1 MVSILNKAHE
11 ALSLLYQTIFQQVDQ
26 KDELIQLADKIDW
39 YGIGEK
45 LKGFFSDKGR
55 EALPLRLM
63 VGLLIIKY
71 IYNLSDEKVV
81 DAYKRVN
88 MFNIF
93 VEKSISKNRNHVQHH
108 CSHSFVPE

>member
-11 ALSLLYQTIFQQVDQ
+11 SLSLLYQTIFQQVDQ

-55 EALPLRLM
+55 EALPLRLI

-71 IYNLSDEKVV
+71 IYNLSDEKVI
-81 DAYKRVN
+81 DAYK
-88 MFNIF
+88 
-93 VEKSISKNRNHVQHH
+93 KSQYVQYF
-108 CSHSFVPE
+108 CG

>member
-81 DAYKRVN
+81 DAYKKSQYVQY
-88 MFNIF
+88 FCG
-93 VEKSISKNRNHVQHH
+93 EKYIQKN
-108 CSHSFVPE
+108 